1 MNVLN
6 TAHPKGNILVVDDLP
21 ENLRL
26 LVDILQKQGYEVR
39 PVPNGKL
46 ALSGARG
53 FLPDL
58 ILLDIMMPEMDGY
71 EVCSQLKAEERTK
84 NIPIIFISAINEVLD
99 KVKAF
104 QVGGVDYITKPF
116 QVEEVV
122 ARVETHLAVQRLQKS
137 LQYKNDK
144 LAQTNN
150 KLVKANQELK
160 KSNNDLVETLQ
171 QLKATQEELIQS
183 KKMAALGHLIAGIA
197 HEINNPISFIY
208 GNIHIARGY
217 FKDLLRLVKLY
228 EQTSPHPL
236 PEIQQLAQE
245 LDLDFLVEDWQKLMD
260 SMQVGAERISEIVRS
275 LQSFSRLDETGLK
288 AVDIHE
294 VIDNTLLLLQHR
306 MRAEGDRREIQVIK
320 NYGQLPLVACYVSQ
334 LNQVFMNLL
343 SNAIDALEN
352 QTSPGIITISTSLS
366 QPSKIPSQKECV
378 SYSRSSFDTQ
388 CSQKETELIFNSQFV
403 VIRIADNGSGMDE
416 AVKNHIFDPF
426 FTTKAVGHG
435 PGLGLSISYQ
445 IVVEKHLGQ
454 ISCISA
460 PGQGTEFI
468 VEIPLY
474 LTDKLV
480 IPNPG

>member
-1 MNVLN
+1 MDVRKTNN
-6 TAHPKGNILVVDDLP
+6 YKGNILVVDDTP
-21 ENLRL
+21 QNLRL
-26 LVDILQKQGYEVR
+26 LVSILQKQGYEVR

-58 ILLDIMMPEMDGY
+58 IVLDIMMPEMDGY
-71 EVCSQLKAEERTK
+71 EVCSQLKADARTK
-84 NIPIIFISAINEVLD
+84 DIPIIFISAIDELVD

-104 QVGGVDYITKPF
+104 EVGGVDYITKPF
-116 QVEEVV
+116 QMEEVL
-122 ARVETHLAVQRLQKS
+122 ARVETHLALQHLQKS
-137 LQYKNDK
+137 LQDKNDE
-144 LAQTNN
+144 LAKT
-150 KLVKANQELK
+150 NQEFK